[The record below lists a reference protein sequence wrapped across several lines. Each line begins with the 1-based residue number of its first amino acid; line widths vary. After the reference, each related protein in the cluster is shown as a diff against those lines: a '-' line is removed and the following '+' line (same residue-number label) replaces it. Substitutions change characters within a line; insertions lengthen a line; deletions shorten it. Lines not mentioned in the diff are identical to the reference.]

1 MSETTD
7 DKPSSSKSDF
17 LHDYLQ
23 KTDLSNAAS
32 LNQYVKDHQITRDE
46 NETDEAFTKRVK
58 KINYLN
64 LAQQLIRHSNQTT
77 HARQITKTDF
87 KPIEPV
93 SESFIYVHSYLCD
106 FRSHRANLLLL

>member
-1 MSETTD
+1 MIELTD
-7 DKPSSSKSDF
+7 DKTSTSKSDF

-32 LNQYVKDHQITRDE
+32 LNQYAKDHRIARDE
-46 NETDEAFTKRVK
+46 NESDEAFTKRVK
-58 KINYLN
+58 KINYLS

-77 HARQITKTDF
+77 HVRQITKTDF

-93 SESFIYVHSYLCD
+93 SQCFTSLIKYLNVCG
-106 FRSHRANLLLL
+106 FRSH

>member
-1 MSETTD
+1 MTETTD
-7 DKPSSSKSDF
+7 DKTTTTKSDF

-32 LNQYVKDHQITRDE
+32 LNQYVKDHQIARDE
-46 NETDEAFTKRVK
+46 NETDEAFIKRVK

-77 HARQITKTDF
+77 HVRQISKTDF

-93 SESFIYVHSYLCD
+93 SQ
-106 FRSHRANLLLL
+106 